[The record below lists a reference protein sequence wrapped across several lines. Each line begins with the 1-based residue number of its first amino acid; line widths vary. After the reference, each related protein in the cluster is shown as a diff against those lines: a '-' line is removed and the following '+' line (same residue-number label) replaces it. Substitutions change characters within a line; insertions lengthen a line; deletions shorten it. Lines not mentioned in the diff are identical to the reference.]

1 MRVHRSGV
9 TLAGSPAPGSNAY
22 HALSSRLFLIPPHV
36 RGIAVFPTAKCKLRQ
51 MKLERIKDFLL
62 MESEFIRNQQVLR
75 PKVRVPVVPDPWCGV
90 PRLVVVADALH
101 CRTEHMGWDIEQED
115 KDKKELEKVEE
126 IRGSP
131 LSVGNLEEI
140 VDDNHCII
148 SSTNGPEYY
157 VSIMSFVDRDQLE
170 PNCTVLL
177 HNKVRSDLVGLG

>member
-1 MRVHRSGV
+1 M
-9 TLAGSPAPGSNAY
+9 
-22 HALSSRLFLIPPHV
+22 PPH
-36 RGIAVFPTAKCKLRQ
+36 
-51 MKLERIKDFLL
+51 LL
-62 MESEFIRNQQVLR
+62 AR
-75 PKVRVPVVPDPWCGV
+75 
-90 PRLVVVADALH
+90 
-101 CRTEHMGWDIEQED
+101 QED

-140 VDDNHCII
+140 VDDNHCIV

-177 HNKVRSDLVGLG
+177 HNKVRWQCRCGQRGLIGDGAEACHGSRCVPPSGHLTCFLLVVWLLVAADGCGWHLEG